1 MAAAWNWLSTFFGRR
16 STAGTSGRRTPRAA
30 RSAATVARPAR
41 APAGHADLSALP
53 LDYPPPMRA
62 SAEPEAFPEWRAALD
77 RVLADQRDALP
88 PFPAVASR
96 VNALLRQPTVDL
108 NQVVAALQQDPA
120 LAAQVVTVA
129 NSGFFAGHGEVAGVR
144 DAVLRLGLREIGQVV
159 TTAAV
164 VALLDP
170 GHRATAERFPG
181 LWSRLTRHAITSGFA
196 AGGLALARAP
206 ERYETAFMAGLL
218 HDVGRVV
225 ALRAVTALLP
235 PRATGPHGPGH
246 LVESLLEAAHVACA
260 TRAFETWHLPDAVR
274 AACLLHHAP
283 AAALVGAAPEA
294 HFVRLASGLDELR
307 TNPHARVGLEHEL
320 ADSLRALGL
329 TPDELWPLHHEV
341 HAFAERAG
349 RIVAGLSGS
358 AGPLG
363 QPRAA

>member
-1 MAAAWNWLSTFFGRR
+1 MSAAWNWLTTIFGRR
-16 STAGTSGRRTPRAA
+16 AGAGPNGRRSPRGG
-30 RSAATVARPAR
+30 RSPGPVSRPAR
-41 APAGHADLSALP
+41 LPAGAMDLAALP

-62 SAEPEAFPEWRAALD
+62 PAEPDAFPEWRAALD

-108 NQVVAALQQDPA
+108 NLVVAALQQDPA
-120 LAAQVVTVA
+120 LAAQVLTVA

-206 ERYETAFMAGLL
+206 EAYETAFMAGLL

-225 ALRAVTALLP
+225 ALRAVTSMLP

-246 LVESLLEAAHVACA
+246 LVESLLEAAHVDCA
-260 TRAFETWHLPDAVR
+260 VRAFETWHLPAAVGE
-274 AACLLHHAP
+274 ACLHHHAP
-283 AAALVGAAPEA
+283 AAGLVGAAPA
-294 HFVRLASGLDELR
+294 VHFVRLASGLDELR
-307 TNPHARVGLEHEL
+307 TNPHARAGLELEV

-329 TPDELWPLHHEV
+329 TADELWPLHHEV
-341 HAFAERAG
+341 HAFSERAA
-349 RIVAGLSGS
+349 RIVAGLTG
-358 AGPLG
+358 GTPPQH